1 MAGHQ
6 NGLPWRYVHSTPK
19 SHEIFPT
26 ALEASVSLEIYFY
39 RYLPPFMKKLWDRI
53 KASSFGYRL
62 AHGTFWSMM
71 GAGASQSLMLLTSII
86 SARIL
91 GKQQF
96 GEFGIINNTIGM
108 FSVFA
113 GFALGM
119 TATKY
124 VAEFRRKDPVK
135 AGRIVALSSLV
146 AMGTGAAV
154 ALILLVVAPWLA
166 SETLAA
172 PQLSG
177 LLRISAGFL
186 FFGALSG
193 AQTGALAGFEAF
205 RIIARINIATGLVSF
220 PLIVGGVYLFGLQ
233 GGVLGMVVSSAA
245 NCAMNTLALRAV
257 ALRAG
262 VPIRYSGCGSEKQ
275 VLLGFS
281 MPAVLAGIMF
291 NPVNWACAA
300 MLVNQPNGYADMG
313 IFSAANSWQKAILFL
328 PGCLNAIA
336 LPMLSDF
343 YGSGRSGEYKKAL
356 WYNIALNGGSAFAVA
371 LAITLVAGPI
381 MHSYGSGFVE
391 GRYVLIILSFSAVL
405 ISVNSVAGSAIASAG
420 RTWFGFLFNLL
431 WGTTLL
437 SAAYFLIP
445 LYGALG
451 LALAMLF
458 SYLLHSVWQILYV
471 ERLSRIKT

>member
-1 MAGHQ
+1 
-6 NGLPWRYVHSTPK
+6 
-19 SHEIFPT
+19 
-26 ALEASVSLEIYFY
+26 VSLENYFY
-39 RYLPPFMKKLWDRI
+39 QYLPPFVRRVWDQI

-108 FSVFA
+108 FGVFA

-124 VAEFRRKDPVK
+124 VAEFRRKDPAK
-135 AGRIVALSSLV
+135 AGRIIALSSLM
-146 AMGTGAAV
+146 AMGTGAAAAV
-154 ALILLVVAPWLA
+154 VLLAIAPWLA
-166 SETLAA
+166 AETLAA
-172 PQLSG
+172 PQLAG

-205 RIIARINIATGLVSF
+205 RTIARINIMTGLVSF

-233 GGVLGMVVSSAA
+233 GGVWGLVVSSAA
-245 NCAMNTLALRAV
+245 GCLMNTIALRAK
-257 ALRAG
+257 ALSEG
-262 VPIRYSGCGSEKQ
+262 VPVGYAGCGRERH

-281 MPAVLAGIMF
+281 IPAVLAGIMV

-300 MLVNQPNGYADMG
+300 MLVNQPEGYAHMG
-313 IFSAANSWQKAILFL
+313 IFSAANAWQKAILFL

-343 YGSGRSGEYKKAL
+343 YGSGERRDYRKAL
-356 WYNIALNGGSAFAVA
+356 WYNIALNGGSAFIVA
-371 LAITLVAGPI
+371 SAITLVSGFI
-381 MHSYGSGFVE
+381 MRSYGSGFFE
-391 GRYVLIILSFSAVL
+391 GRNVLAILSFSAVL

-431 WGTTLL
+431 WGLTLMC
-437 SAAYFLIP
+437 SAYFLIP
-445 LYGALG
+445 LYGATG
-451 LALAMLF
+451 LALATLF
-458 SYLLHSVWQILYV
+458 SYMAHSVWQILYV
-471 ERLSRIKT
+471 GRLARIKA

>member
-1 MAGHQ
+1 M
-6 NGLPWRYVHSTPK
+6 R
-19 SHEIFPT
+19 
-26 ALEASVSLEIYFY
+26 
-39 RYLPPFMKKLWDRI
+39 RLWDRI

-108 FSVFA
+108 FGVFA

-124 VAEFRRKDPVK
+124 VAEFRRKDPAK

-154 ALILLVVAPWLA
+154 ALVLLVIAPWLA

-172 PQLSG
+172 PQLTT

-205 RIIARINIATGLVSF
+205 RTIAKVNIMTGLVSF
-220 PLIVGGVYLFGLQ
+220 PLIIGGVYFFGLR
-233 GGVLGMVVSSAA
+233 GGVSGLVVSSAA
-245 NCAMNTLALRAV
+245 NCLMNTIALRAE
-257 ALRAG
+257 ALRAK
-262 VPIRYSGCGSEKQ
+262 VPIGYAGCGSERH

-300 MLVNQPNGYADMG
+300 MLVNQPGGYANMG
-313 IFSAANSWQKAILFL
+313 VFSAANAWQKAILFL

-336 LPMLSDF
+336 LPILSDF
-343 YGSGRSGEYKKAL
+343 YGSGQRSDYKKAL
-356 WYNIALNGGSAFAVA
+356 WYNIALNGGSAFVVA
-371 LAITLVAGPI
+371 LAITLISGFI
-381 MHSYGSGFVE
+381 MRSYGSGFVE
-391 GRYVLIILSFSAVL
+391 GRNVLIILSFSAIL
-405 ISVNSVAGSAIASAG
+405 ISINSVAGSAIASAG
-420 RTWFGFLFNLL
+420 RTWSGFLFNLL
-431 WGTTLL
+431 WGVALIC
-437 SAAYFLIP
+437 SAYFLIP
-445 LYGALG
+445 LYGATG
-451 LALAMLF
+451 LALATLF
-458 SYLLHSVWQILYV
+458 SYMLHSIWQLLYV
-471 ERLSRIKT
+471 GRLSRIKG

>member
-1 MAGHQ
+1 M
-6 NGLPWRYVHSTPK
+6 
-19 SHEIFPT
+19 
-26 ALEASVSLEIYFY
+26 SLENCFY
-39 RYLPPFMKKLWDRI
+39 RYLPPFMRRLWDRI

-108 FSVFA
+108 FGVFA

-124 VAEFRRKDPVK
+124 VAEFRRKDPAK

-154 ALILLVVAPWLA
+154 ALVLLVIAPWLA

-172 PQLSG
+172 PQLTT

-205 RIIARINIATGLVSF
+205 RTIAKVNIMTGLVSF
-220 PLIVGGVYLFGLQ
+220 PLIIGGVYFFGLR
-233 GGVLGMVVSSAA
+233 GGVSGLVVSSAA
-245 NCAMNTLALRAV
+245 NCLMNTIALRAE
-257 ALRAG
+257 ALRAK
-262 VPIRYSGCGSEKQ
+262 VPIGYAGCGSERH

-300 MLVNQPNGYADMG
+300 MLVNQPGGYANMG
-313 IFSAANSWQKAILFL
+313 VFSAANAWQKAILFL

-336 LPMLSDF
+336 LPILSDF
-343 YGSGRSGEYKKAL
+343 YGSGQRSDYKKAL
-356 WYNIALNGGSAFAVA
+356 WYNIALNGGSAFVVA
-371 LAITLVAGPI
+371 LAITLISGFI
-381 MHSYGSGFVE
+381 MRSYGSGFVE
-391 GRYVLIILSFSAVL
+391 GRNVLIILSFSAIL
-405 ISVNSVAGSAIASAG
+405 ISINSVAGSAIASAG
-420 RTWFGFLFNLL
+420 RTWSGFLFNLL
-431 WGTTLL
+431 WGVALIC
-437 SAAYFLIP
+437 SAYFLIP
-445 LYGALG
+445 LYGATG
-451 LALAMLF
+451 LALATLF
-458 SYLLHSVWQILYV
+458 SYMLHSIWQLLYV
-471 ERLSRIKT
+471 GRLSRIKG

>member
-1 MAGHQ
+1 
-6 NGLPWRYVHSTPK
+6 
-19 SHEIFPT
+19 
-26 ALEASVSLEIYFY
+26 
-39 RYLPPFMKKLWDRI
+39 MKKLWDRI

-124 VAEFRRKDPVK
+124 VAEFRTKDPVK

-146 AMGTGAAV
+146 AIGTGAAV
-154 ALILLVVAPWLA
+154 ALILLAIAPWLA

-172 PQLSG
+172 PQLAV

-220 PLIVGGVYLFGLQ
+220 PLIVGGVYLFGLL
-233 GGVLGMVVSSAA
+233 GGVSAMVVSSAA
-245 NCAMNTLALRAV
+245 NCGMNTFALRAV

-262 VPIRYSGCGSEKQ
+262 VPIRYSGCGREKK

-356 WYNIALNGGSAFAVA
+356 WYNIALNGGSAFVVA
-371 LAITLVAGPI
+371 LAIALVAGPI
-381 MHSYGSGFVE
+381 MHSYGSGF
-391 GRYVLIILSFSAVL
+391 GRRQIRTDNPVFFRRADLGQFRCRLGNCQRRPHLVRLPVQSAL
-405 ISVNSVAGSAIASAG
+405 GDSSPEH
-420 RTWFGFLFNLL
+420 RLFPDPAL
-431 WGTTLL
+431 WGTRACPGNAFFLH
-437 SAAYFLIP
+437 AAF
-445 LYGALG
+445 G
-451 LALAMLF
+451 LADSLCAKIF
-458 SYLLHSVWQILYV
+458 SDQGL
-471 ERLSRIKT
+471 T